1 MGRMDRRAMLG
12 AALGGLFAGLYPR
25 GLLADDDVAVPVPL
39 QMDLLLK
46 VAGYDRNLPARAR
59 GTVRTMI
66 LTKRDDSRSKNVGE
80 QAARALSGKDVKG
93 MPTEIVTQ
101 LFSDGPG
108 LTERVRDG
116 RVSILYAASG
126 FGARELLTISRSL
139 AGLSVLSS
147 GALAHFVETAVALSF
162 DLVGGKPKLLVNV
175 RRAREQG
182 VDLSSQVLRLAKVI
196 E

>member
-1 MGRMDRRAMLG
+1 MALMDRRSVLR
-12 AALGGLFAGLYPR
+12 AALGTLLVGSLPR
-25 GLLADDDVAVPVPL
+25 RALAQEDVAVPVPL

-59 GTVRTMI
+59 GTVRLMI

-101 LFSDGPG
+101 MFGDGPA

-116 RVSILYAASG
+116 RVAILYAAPG
-126 FGARELLTISRSL
+126 FGPRE
-139 AGLSVLSS
+139 
-147 GALAHFVETAVALSF
+147 
-162 DLVGGKPKLLVNV
+162 
-175 RRAREQG
+175 
-182 VDLSSQVLRLAKVI
+182 
-196 E
+196 

>member
-1 MGRMDRRAMLG
+1 MAAMDRRSVIR
-12 AALGGLFAGLYPR
+12 AALGALATGLFPR
-25 GLLADDDVAVPVPL
+25 HVLGADDVAVPVPL

-59 GTVRTMI
+59 GVVRLMI
-66 LTKRDDSRSKNVGE
+66 LTKHDDSVSKNVGE
-80 QAARALSGKDVKG
+80 QALRALSGKEVKG

-101 LFSDGPG
+101 RFSDGPA

-116 RVSILYAASG
+116 RVSILYATPG
-126 FGARELLTISRSL
+126 FGARELLTIARSL
-139 AGLSVLSS
+139 SGLSVLSS
-147 GALAHFVETAVALSF
+147 GALAHFVDTAVALGF
-162 DLVGGKPKLLVNV
+162 DLVSGKPKLLVNV

-182 VDLSSQVLRLAKVI
+182 VDLSSQVLKLAKVI

>member
-1 MGRMDRRAMLG
+1 MDRRSVIR
-12 AALGGLFAGLYPR
+12 AALGALLLELAPR
-25 GLLADDDVAVPVPL
+25 RVLAADDVAVPVPL
-39 QMDLLLK
+39 QMELLLK

-59 GTVRTMI
+59 GMVRLMI
-66 LTKRDDSRSKNVGE
+66 LTKRDDSLSRNVGE

-101 LFSDGPG
+101 TFSDGNA
-108 LTERVRDG
+108 LAERVRAG
-116 RVSILYAASG
+116 RVSILYAAPG
-126 FGARELLTISRSL
+126 FGPRELLTIARSL
-139 AGLSVLSS
+139 SGLSVLSS
-147 GALAHFVETAVALSF
+147 GALAHFVDTGVALGF

-182 VDLSSQVLRLAKVI
+182 VDLSSQVLKLAKVI

>member
-1 MGRMDRRAMLG
+1 MAGMDRRAVLR
-12 AALGGLFAGLYPR
+12 AALGALLLGLYPR
-25 GLLADDDVAVPVPL
+25 RVLADEDVAVPVPL

-59 GTVRTMI
+59 GTVRLMI
-66 LTKRDDSRSKNVGE
+66 LTKHDDSRSKNVGE
-80 QAARALSGKDVKG
+80 QAARALAGKDVKG

-101 LFSDGPG
+101 MFSDGPA

-116 RVSILYAASG
+116 RVSILYATPG
-126 FGARELLTISRSL
+126 FGARELLTIARSL

-147 GALAHFVETAVALSF
+147 GALAHFVDTAVALGF
-162 DLVGGKPKLLVNV
+162 DLVSGKPKLLVNV

-182 VDLSSQVLRLAKVI
+182 VDLSSQVLKLAKVI